1 MNALMRGINNTLLTQ
16 KLYFL
21 ASMLLFTLTVA
32 ENIKIDKNLAKIAKK
47 MNQRLRLFT
56 QIEP

>member
-21 ASMLLFTLTVA
+21 ASMLLFTLTVT